1 MTINDRIKKLRKEL
15 NLTQVE
21 FASYISLTQNHLTG
35 IENGKRN
42 VNNRTVKLI
51 CSTEWPNKK
60 RVSEKWLEYG
70 EGEMFVELD
79 TDQEFAE
86 AINQINFHGDELI
99 KKIIIDYMHLND
111 ENKKKAKQYILDLAA
126 AVKKDKSI

>member
-1 MTINDRIKKLRKEL
+1 MFL
-15 NLTQVE
+15 
-21 FASYISLTQNHLTG
+21 
-35 IENGKRN
+35 
-42 VNNRTVKLI
+42 
-51 CSTEWPNKK
+51 
-60 RVSEKWLEYG
+60 EK
-70 EGEMFVELD
+70 D

-86 AINQINFHGDELI
+86 AINQINYHGDELI

>member
-42 VNNRTVKLI
+42 VNNRTIKLI

-86 AINQINFHGDELI
+86 AISQINFHGDELI

-111 ENKKKAKQYILDLAA
+111 ENRKKAKQYILDLAA

>member
-1 MTINDRIKKLRKEL
+1 MTINDRTKKIRKQL
-15 NLTQVE
+15 DLKQAE
-21 FASYISLTQNHLTG
+21 FPSYISLTQNHLTG

-42 VNNRTVKLI
+42 VNNRTIKLI

-60 RVSEKWLEYG
+60 RVSEKWLEFG
-70 EGEMFVELD
+70 EGQMFVELD

-111 ENKKKAKQYILDLAA
+111 ENRKKAKQYILDLAA